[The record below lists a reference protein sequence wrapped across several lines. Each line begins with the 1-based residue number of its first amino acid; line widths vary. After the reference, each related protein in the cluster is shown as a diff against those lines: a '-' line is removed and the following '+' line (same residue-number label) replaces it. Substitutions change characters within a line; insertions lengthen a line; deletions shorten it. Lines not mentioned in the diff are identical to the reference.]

1 MEGTY
6 ALQWRAHMHGFLTI
20 EQIKKI
26 QISEFMFRFNRDL
39 LPKAFSTYFMMV
51 FDIYTHLTRLAKDYR
66 VTFSRTN
73 IRSFSIKT
81 TGSNIW
87 NNLPSHQR
95 DASNIYSFKKLLRT
109 TLLNSN

>member
-1 MEGTY
+1 
-6 ALQWRAHMHGFLTI
+6 MHGFLNI

-26 QISEFMFRFNRDL
+26 EISEFMFRFNQGL

-51 FDIYTHLTRLAKDYR
+51 SDIHTHLARSAKDYR

-81 TGSNIW
+81 TGPNIW
-87 NNLPSHQR
+87 NDLPSHLR

-109 TLLNSN
+109 ILLNSN